1 MTHIGLETFGAY
13 WGGEYGAEQ
22 LTRYL
27 KAERFTIYVPGT
39 PPPALMTKARMRLA
53 TDGNTEVLE
62 AFWHT
67 QLVENLT
74 TIAPPLL
81 IYADLMATAD
91 PRNLEAAKEVYDRF
105 LEPLVHQ
112 Q

>member
-1 MTHIGLETFGAY
+1 
-13 WGGEYGAEQ
+13 
-22 LTRYL
+22 
-27 KAERFTIYVPGT
+27 
-39 PPPALMTKARMRLA
+39 
-53 TDGNTEVLE
+53 LE
-62 AFWHT
+62 AFWHPG
-67 QLVENLT
+67 LVENLT